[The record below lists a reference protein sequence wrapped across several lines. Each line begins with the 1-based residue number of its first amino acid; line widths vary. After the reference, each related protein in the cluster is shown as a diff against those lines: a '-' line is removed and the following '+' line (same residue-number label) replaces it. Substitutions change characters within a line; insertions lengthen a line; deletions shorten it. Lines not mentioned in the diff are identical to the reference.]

1 MSDQGPWV
9 TKTILELEERVA
21 ELTEEI
27 GHLED
32 SLIKRGQMLREIVN
46 ITKGPPEENS
56 WHSTHDAVESVER
69 LQSRVAAQQS
79 ALNSICTCSW
89 GAAEFFDVGK
99 AASWMQ
105 KIAYDALDEV
115 PSTEAFILRKQA
127 AAVESE
133 IVDLCSEL
141 RKSGYRGISVKE
153 LLHESVSRSSRIRKE
168 AKKFDDQ

>member
-69 LQSRVAAQQS
+69 LQARVAAQQS

-115 PSTEAFILRKQA
+115 PSTEAFILRK
-127 AAVESE
+127 
-133 IVDLCSEL
+133 
-141 RKSGYRGISVKE
+141 
-153 LLHESVSRSSRIRKE
+153 
-168 AKKFDDQ
+168 

>member
-1 MSDQGPWV
+1 MSTP
-9 TKTILELEERVA
+9 KTIYLIPGEYEEGLVWCDDPAPDSYSDPDEAVKYVLADHISDSGELVTDNSRVTA

-27 GHLED
+27 ELLQD
-32 SLIKRGQMLREIVN
+32 TLIKQGKMLNAIVN
-46 ITKGPPEENS
+46 ITKGQPEGNTL
-56 WHSTHDAVESVER
+56 HSTHDAVESVER

-115 PSTEAFILRKQA
+115 PSTEAFILRK
-127 AAVESE
+127 
-133 IVDLCSEL
+133 
-141 RKSGYRGISVKE
+141 
-153 LLHESVSRSSRIRKE
+153 
-168 AKKFDDQ
+168 

>member
-69 LQSRVAAQQS
+69 LQARVAELESFINQAPVETGVCMCGEEMYRHSSQPNHT
-79 ALNSICTCSW
+79 LMDSW
-89 GAAEFFDVGK
+89 DYERD
-99 AASWMQ
+99 
-105 KIAYDALDEV
+105 L
-115 PSTEAFILRKQA
+115 ILRNDAEK
-127 AAVESE
+127 
-133 IVDLCSEL
+133 
-141 RKSGYRGISVKE
+141 G
-153 LLHESVSRSSRIRKE
+153 
-168 AKKFDDQ
+168 